1 MSETRNDPA
10 LREIAAIFRCHPTMA
25 VAIADRIRQKLG
37 RAVSNADIARVMKT
51 IPQTRLSV
59 DAVVA
64 RLEKQSQRK
73 ARPTPADSAQATAAA
88 PARKPTLQEQL
99 DKLLADN
106 WRRAKAEKLTPPA
119 MSVSEFVKAVRHYT
133 GSQDAPL
140 RRILKAALI
149 LNNKDVMLTPNV
161 VADQVN
167 ELASGPE
174 E

>member
-10 LREIAAIFRCHPTMA
+10 LREIAAVFRCHSTMA

-51 IPQTRLSV
+51 IPPTRLSV

-73 ARPTPADSAQATAAA
+73 PRPTQADSAPPTAAVQ
-88 PARKPTLQEQL
+88 ARQPTLQEQL
-99 DKLLADN
+99 EKLLADN

-133 GSQDAPL
+133 GAKDAPL
-140 RRILKAALI
+140 RRILKAAII
-149 LNNKDVMLTPNV
+149 LDDKDVVLTPNV

-167 ELASGPE
+167 ELASSPE